1 MKGEKIMARVP
12 MVTRTIVATKV
23 NILCLNI
30 ETAEPFNK
38 DVTLSGTFKDSKS
51 LMKAV
56 EKVVNSDTEKAVHV
70 VASEEVETLYGMP
83 EQKFIEL
90 AEVLPPRGKK
100 EEQENQ

>member
-1 MKGEKIMARVP
+1 MARAP

-23 NILCLNI
+23 NVLCLNI

-38 DVTLSGTFKDSKS
+38 DVTLSGTFNDSKS

-70 VASEEVETLYGMP
+70 VATEEVETLYGMT

-100 EEQENQ
+100 EVQEKSLKN

>member
-1 MKGEKIMARVP
+1 MARVP

-23 NILCLNI
+23 NVLCLNI
-30 ETAEPFNK
+30 ETEEPFNK
-38 DVTLSGTFKDSKS
+38 DVTLSGTFKESKS

-70 VASEEVETLYGMP
+70 VATEEVETLYGMT

-90 AEVLPPRGKK
+90 ADVLPPRGKK
-100 EEQENQ
+100 EEQEN